1 MINNIKNNQNRKTM
15 LTYVLLLE
23 FSTLVL
29 SLDIHQES
37 SPILDGDWKKNE
49 QNRDLEEMLDSNE
62 MPLGFTDVEK
72 KADVAVDDD
81 DLGGGNK
88 NMKSD
93 RPDGRAEEHA
103 RILQE
108 VFDFNNSKSQLLI
121 YHHSVSQGST

>member
-1 MINNIKNNQNRKTM
+1 M
-15 LTYVLLLE
+15 LPCVLLLE

-62 MPLGFTDVEK
+62 MPLGFADVEK
-72 KADVAVDDD
+72 KADAAVDDD

-88 NMKSD
+88 KMKSD

-108 VFDFNNSKSQLLI
+108 VFDYNNSKSQLLI

>member
-1 MINNIKNNQNRKTM
+1 MINNIKNNQNRKTGKKM
-15 LTYVLLLE
+15 LTCVLLLE

-29 SLDIHQES
+29 LLDIHQES
-37 SPILDGDWKKNE
+37 SPTLDGDWKKNE

-62 MPLGFTDVEK
+62 MPLGFADVEK
-72 KADVAVDDD
+72 KADAAVDDD

-88 NMKSD
+88 KMKSD

-108 VFDFNNSKSQLLI
+108 VFDSIIQ
-121 YHHSVSQGST
+121 HHNF

>member
-88 NMKSD
+88 KMKSD
-93 RPDGRAEEHA
+93 RPDGRAEEHS

-108 VFDFNNSKSQLLI
+108 VFDFNI
-121 YHHSVSQGST
+121 STS